1 MNAFDAVGVRVSG
14 GSACSSGKAS
24 GSHVL
29 EAMHLHKW
37 RAQNAIRMSFGP
49 ADSLQDIE
57 EACVAIRSAGSALQA
72 HCMIPQRPARADQAF
87 QFLQNLSS
95 GISELRSS
103 QGNRAWLVR
112 TSENKNFLIADCAI
126 ALSELNTKLACRGLS
141 DTQVLLLDERTSGES
156 SYPPWYALQ
165 TTFGSALLFK
175 ESRNNIHSYILFAP
189 HPMCI
194 GELNTQ
200 IESIEIRERTKLLA
214 CFVNSDSPIDSY
226 NVYEWISGSL
236 VNIQEKSLQLAQDH
250 QKIECT
256 RVELANQLS
265 ERNFLVLDVREP
277 FESAT
282 SHLDEILIDLLGRR
296 TTKKLANTRLSHL
309 SFEIVPLS
317 RLPQFII
324 DCMNNNIKQDILCV
338 CRSGQRSLQAAQL
351 LRRTASC
358 NALSLQGGLAALLA
372 PATSLSNA
380 HNNETRQ
387 SK

>member
-1 MNAFDAVGVRVSG
+1 
-14 GSACSSGKAS
+14 
-24 GSHVL
+24 
-29 EAMHLHKW
+29 
-37 RAQNAIRMSFGP
+37 
-49 ADSLQDIE
+49 
-57 EACVAIRSAGSALQA
+57 
-72 HCMIPQRPARADQAF
+72 MIPQRPARADQAF